1 MEIIKKALTR
11 QQIEETQT
19 IVTTPEKWDI
29 ITRKSGDRTY
39 AQLVEDLFADGHC
52 YPCLGKLSR
61 VDPELD
67 RLESLPWNSSLPQ
80 HDEQDDNTCSLF
92 TGSIEFEGGFL
103 SLEETID
110 ETEYYAWNELRLH
123 PLLMEAIHKLGFK
136 EPTPIQKVVFRLL
149 LIKGRISLGLQRQDT
164 E

>member
-1 MEIIKKALTR
+1 
-11 QQIEETQT
+11 
-19 IVTTPEKWDI
+19 
-29 ITRKSGDRTY
+29 
-39 AQLVEDLFADGHC
+39 
-52 YPCLGKLSR
+52 

-110 ETEYYAWNELRLH
+110 ETEYYARNELRLH

-149 LIKGRISLGLQRQDT
+149 LIKGRMSLGLQRQDT